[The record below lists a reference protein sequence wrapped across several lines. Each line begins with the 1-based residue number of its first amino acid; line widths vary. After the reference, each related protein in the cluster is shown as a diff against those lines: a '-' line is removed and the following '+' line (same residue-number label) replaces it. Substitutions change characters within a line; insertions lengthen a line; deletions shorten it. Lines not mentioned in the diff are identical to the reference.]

1 LNLGNVWFWLGQ
13 HVCFTPR
20 SRHPKTD
27 VGFSLNSRRNNCVAV
42 KGKYRWVIEA
52 KGCGSRQPMRVNY
65 FLAILG
71 ETLQRM
77 DDPGTRY
84 SIALPDMAQFRGLW
98 ERLPELAKERTKVTA
113 LFIRAD
119 GQVRVER

>member
-1 LNLGNVWFWLGQ
+1 
-13 HVCFTPR
+13 
-20 SRHPKTD
+20 
-27 VGFSLNSRRNNCVAV
+27 
-42 KGKYRWVIEA
+42 
-52 KGCGSRQPMRVNY
+52 MRVNY
-65 FLAILG
+65 FLAVLG

-77 DDPGTRY
+77 DSPAASY

-98 ERLPELAKERTKVTA
+98 ERLPDLAKERTKVTA